1 MKDKDKNSKVADKSF
16 AGKSVSDK
24 VDATQESP
32 TDYPH
37 TNELQSLTDNFEKK
51 IPSYLDRINETWG
64 SLNYVQWDP
73 AVAKSLQLFCH
84 RMTGSLATYGFTE
97 LSNKV
102 ESIATLL
109 QQVLDDRQKLTE
121 DFFDSINQIIK
132 KLEFTPASQENHK
145 SITPAKAQS
154 QMAKTQRPII
164 IVDDDED
171 TALYVQELLRQ
182 FGYQCHYCLSIK
194 NLMETVKSIEP
205 SVVVM
210 DINFPEGRF
219 AGIKAIKYLRDSLG
233 FRVPVIMHSARG
245 DIKVRIQA
253 SHYGCDGFLSKP
265 VNSEELIAA
274 IDKVVDISGFH
285 DRRVLIIDD
294 DRTIAMYYRAVLKK
308 MGIETKHIADP
319 MNSIKAISEYQPH
332 LILLDNMMPGITG
345 VELAKLLKQ
354 DPRLMTTG
362 ILFISAD
369 HDLTLSDKAF
379 SLGADGF
386 LQKPVSQEQLSNA
399 VRDYLIANRRKT
411 AKLEHIV
418 KTSHRTRLS
427 TQNYFY
433 TQAETLLL
441 HDHNNYHALLM
452 ITIEGFDRY
461 TRTVGMA
468 KASLLMEDIASH
480 LSDKINLAFN
490 NKTIATRLGDS
501 SFIILVTQK
510 HLHDILAQCD
520 SLIKEVNLF
529 FKSLSG
535 DKADCHIK
543 SSVAPTT
550 EGQDSIES
558 LISRCEKQLQ
568 HANKT
573 NVNIC
578 DEPLIDNQANKLSST
593 DLSNIEQLLMQKQYS
608 LVFQPI
614 LSINAHQKGQYIV
627 DSFVRLSD
635 QKSKYYSPAQFF
647 PLIKDKTQFTQ
658 LDRYVIETVIE
669 QLSTM
674 NKSVQREVFIQAH
687 LSDYALNNRDTL
699 LWISNSLRNKRILNP
714 ATLVFEL
721 SEKSVLRYSDAAQ
734 YFSEKVHL
742 LGCHVAING
751 FGESNKS
758 YTLLDKI
765 KPNSIK
771 FKADMLSQKS
781 AKDTSQLKVLSDSI
795 SKAQEQNIQVIA
807 TNVEDACML
816 SELYSKGIYLFQGYF
831 ITRPAETINLESIES
846 FDI

>member
-1 MKDKDKNSKVADKSF
+1 MIDNDKSSNVGNDALSDKNANADK
-16 AGKSVSDK
+16 AAV
-24 VDATQESP
+24 E
-32 TDYPH
+32 YPH
-37 TNELQSLTDNFEKK
+37 TDELQSLTENFAKK
-51 IPSYLDRINETWG
+51 IPSYIARINETWD
-64 SLNYVQWDP
+64 SLNYVHWDP
-73 AVAKSLQLFCH
+73 AVAKSLHLYCH
-84 RMTGSLATYGFTE
+84 RMSGSLATYGFTE
-97 LSNKV
+97 LSDKV
-102 ESIATLL
+102 STITSLL

-121 DFFDSINQIIK
+121 DFFDSINAIIK
-132 KLEFTPASQENHK
+132 KLTFTSEDQKNKTVLKPTHV
-145 SITPAKAQS
+145 KATEE
-154 QMAKTQRPII
+154 KIQRPVI

-171 TALYVQELLRQ
+171 TALYVQEVLRQ

-194 NLMETVKSIEP
+194 NLLETIKTIEP
-205 SVVVM
+205 GVVLM

-219 AGIKAIKYLRDSLG
+219 AGIKAIKQLRDSLG

-265 VNSEELIAA
+265 VNPDDLTSA
-274 IDKVVDISGFH
+274 IDKVLDSSGFH

-308 MGIETKHIADP
+308 MGIESKHIADP

-386 LQKPVSQEQLSNA
+386 LQKPVSQQQLSHA
-399 VRDYLIANRRKT
+399 VRDYLVANSRKT
-411 AKLEHIV
+411 AKLEHII

-441 HDHNNYHALLM
+441 HDNTHYHALLM

-461 TRTVGMA
+461 SQKVGMA
-468 KASLLMEDIASH
+468 KSSLMMEDLSSH
-480 LSDKINLAFN
+480 LSDKINVTFN

-501 SFIILVTQK
+501 SFIILVSQK
-510 HLHDILAQCD
+510 QLHDILTQCD
-520 SLIKEVNLF
+520 NLIKEVNLF
-529 FKSLSG
+529 FTSLS
-535 DKADCHIK
+535 DDAAECYVK

-550 EGQDSIES
+550 EGRDSIES
-558 LISRCEKQLQ
+558 LINRCERQIQ
-568 HANKT
+568 HADKQNI
-573 NVNIC
+573 NVC
-578 DEPLIDNQANKLSST
+578 DEPLIDNQVVELSGTELST
-593 DLSNIEQLLMQKQYS
+593 IEQLLTKKQYS

-614 LSINAHQKGQYIV
+614 LSIDDNRHEQFIV
-627 DSFVRLSD
+627 DSFVRLTSED
-635 QKSKYYSPAQFF
+635 NKSYSPTQFF
-647 PLIKDKTQFTQ
+647 PAIKDKAHFTQ
-658 LDRYVIETVIE
+658 LDRYVIESVIDH
-669 QLSTM
+669 LSQM
-674 NKSVQREVFIQAH
+674 NKSVKREVFIQAH
-687 LSDYALNNRDTL
+687 LSDHALNNRDTL

-714 ATLVFEL
+714 STLVFEL
-721 SEKSVLRYSDAAQ
+721 SEKSALKYIDAAQ

-751 FGESNKS
+751 FGESKQS
-758 YTLLDKI
+758 LTLLDKV

-771 FKADMLSQKS
+771 FKGKILCQKRQN
-781 AKDTSQLKVLSDSI
+781 DPVRLKVLSEGI
-795 SKAQEQNIQVIA
+795 ETAQKNNIQVIA
-807 TNVEDACML
+807 TNIEDANML
-816 SELYSKGIYLFQGYF
+816 SDLYSKGIFLFQGYF
-831 ITRPAETINLESIES
+831 ITRPSETIDLESIES
-846 FDI
+846 FNI